1 MSTAKRNPLPR
12 LHRVG
17 FEVARKE
24 GKADPV
30 VVAYADK
37 RAQARAD
44 MRAQAAAEAKKL
56 GGEVGK
62 VSPDVV
68 VVVAEGQQV
77 ARYVVRPH
85 HVLHFS

>member
-1 MSTAKRNPLPR
+1 MKRNELGK

-17 FEVARKE
+17 YEVTRKE

-37 RAQARAD
+37 RAQARTE
-44 MRAQAAAEAKKL
+44 MRARAAAEAKKVD
-56 GGEVGK
+56 GEVGK

-68 VVVAEGQQV
+68 VVVAEGKQV

-85 HVLHFS
+85 YVLHFS